1 MKPLLIEYEDFKKE
15 IAEVLNK
22 HIQSL
27 PAIFI
32 SEYLD
37 KLEGQFNVLAQRQ
50 LKEAA
55 DKESEVK
62 KDGEQ
67 ANNRADSIDNN
78 IE

>member
-1 MKPLLIEYEDFKKE
+1 MSSIIIEYEDFKKE

-32 SEYLD
+32 TEYLN
-37 KLEGQFNVLAQRQ
+37 KLEVQFNVLAQRQ

-55 DKESEVK
+55 DKESEVNENV
-62 KDGEQ
+62 EQ
-67 ANNRADSIDNN
+67 KNN
-78 IE
+78 

>member
-67 ANNRADSIDNN
+67 AHNRADSIDNN

>member
-15 IAEVLNK
+15 IAEVLNN
-22 HIQSL
+22 HIQTL

-32 SEYLD
+32 AEYLG
-37 KLEGQFNVLAQRQ
+37 KLEGQFNALAHRQ
-50 LKEAA
+50 LMEVV

>member
-1 MKPLLIEYEDFKKE
+1 MGSIITEYEDFKKE
-15 IAEVLNK
+15 MAEVLNK
-22 HIQSL
+22 HINTL

-32 SEYLD
+32 VEYLD

-62 KDGEQ
+62 EDGGQ
-67 ANNRADSIDNN
+67 ANNRAHSIDRN

>member
-62 KDGEQ
+62 KDGEK
-67 ANNRADSIDNN
+67 AHNRAYSIDNN

>member
-55 DKESEVK
+55 DKESEVI

-67 ANNRADSIDNN
+67 ANNRADSINNN

>member
-15 IAEVLNK
+15 IAEVLNN
-22 HIQSL
+22 HIQTL

-32 SEYLD
+32 SEYLS

-62 KDGEQ
+62 EDVGQK
-67 ANNRADSIDNN
+67 NN
-78 IE
+78 